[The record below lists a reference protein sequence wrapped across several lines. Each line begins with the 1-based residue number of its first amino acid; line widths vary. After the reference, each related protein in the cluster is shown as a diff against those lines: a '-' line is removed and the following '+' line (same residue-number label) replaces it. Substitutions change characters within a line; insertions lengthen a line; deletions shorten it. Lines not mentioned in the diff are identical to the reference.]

1 MSIPLLATLIMG
13 GFVTTMGLLT
23 EPAAIHY
30 GVEITDI
37 AAQFTWFT
45 GGVFLGG
52 ILAFFIFDYFSIK
65 AITIW
70 SYVLSIALIAWLY
83 TSKDYALLPF
93 LLASIGTLLVIVT
106 CGGVTIITQQWLGRR
121 RQMVMVGQDAMF
133 NGGGIV
139 FSGAATWFVVNQY
152 GWASVYLIVL
162 ALITIVVLV
171 SAVSRFEPVVPQED
185 VDNAAGSIGSWNAGI
200 ILVGLSLLLFM
211 MAKISIFVWAPQ
223 FIQQT
228 FEVGPEI
235 GGLFMSNVFAAAFVG
250 SLAGTWI
257 ASKVEV
263 KYLLYCL
270 VIVSMCS
277 VFALIVTDS
286 VTVTLLLA
294 YAYGVSVSATYNS
307 YVAFGLSF
315 VDQPSHK
322 NVVYLQLM
330 SGLGSTLA
338 PFVSSQFV
346 ELTGSIA
353 SAMQFCVVT
362 LMIVAMTLL
371 VCHFLHRRMQDPK
384 DSSLVQANSLS

>member
-1 MSIPLLATLIMG
+1 MTGNQRRLMSIPLLATLIMG

-52 ILAFFIFDYFSIK
+52 ILAFFVFDYFSIK
-65 AITIW
+65 GITIW
-70 SYVLSIALIAWLY
+70 SYVLSIGLIAWLY
-83 TSKDYALLPF
+83 TSKDYTLLPF

-106 CGGVTIITQQWLGRR
+106 CGGVTIITQQWLGRP

-162 ALITIVVLV
+162 GLITIVVLV
-171 SAVSRFEPVVPQED
+171 SAVSRFEPAVPQED
-185 VDNAAGSIGSWNAGI
+185 VDKAAGSIGSWNAGI
-200 ILVGLSLLLFM
+200 ILVGISLLLFM

-228 FEVGPEI
+228 FEVGPEV

-263 KYLLYCL
+263 KYLL
-270 VIVSMCS
+270 
-277 VFALIVTDS
+277 
-286 VTVTLLLA
+286 
-294 YAYGVSVSATYNS
+294 
-307 YVAFGLSF
+307 
-315 VDQPSHK
+315 
-322 NVVYLQLM
+322 
-330 SGLGSTLA
+330 
-338 PFVSSQFV
+338 
-346 ELTGSIA
+346 
-353 SAMQFCVVT
+353 
-362 LMIVAMTLL
+362 
-371 VCHFLHRRMQDPK
+371 
-384 DSSLVQANSLS
+384 